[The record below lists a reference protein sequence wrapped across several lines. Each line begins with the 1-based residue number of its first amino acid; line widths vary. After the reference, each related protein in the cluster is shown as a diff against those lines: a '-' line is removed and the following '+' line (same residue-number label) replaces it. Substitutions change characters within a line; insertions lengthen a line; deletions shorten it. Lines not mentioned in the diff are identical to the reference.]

1 MPIATNEQTG
11 ETVFLA
17 EDGAWKP
24 AQTAVNP
31 QTKQMLAFDGKQWTP
46 VPGKSKG
53 VLGYIDDAVRS
64 IANGVTFGYADELA
78 AKGNALLGSGTY
90 EQNVAKERARNEQI
104 PAAIAIPGEIA
115 GAVGA
120 TVAAAPIAAVAG
132 ATRLGAAASRLPQF
146 AKFGALGAAEGAL
159 AGSGNAV
166 EGERLGGA
174 ATGAAI
180 GAPVGAVAPSVVRG
194 VSNLAGGVRNAFSPQ
209 SNVAADLS
217 RALVRDNDTPQALA
231 QRAAALNAERPGV
244 ATLADAGG
252 ENVKGLVE
260 RVAQT
265 PGAGRTQVVPA
276 LTARQQ
282 GQANRIAADLKSLTG
297 THKTAVQAIDETMRA
312 RKAAA
317 DPLYEKA
324 YAVDVSQDQ
333 AAVDAFLNEIGTGW
347 GRAII
352 NSKELKKTLQTEY
365 GIKDPSAAHLMPI
378 IDAWK
383 RTADDII
390 RDDPGSNKSRV
401 LRGMLERVIPLVDNV
416 NPDYAAARNAWAGP
430 SKYLESVENG
440 RAILSKNVSKEEYT
454 ARFKTLS
461 AADQEAERIGAVSA
475 IVSRMG
481 GDPAKLADMTKYLR
495 SQEVRGKIA
504 AIMPDQAAADKWA
517 KRLDFEVGT
526 SELTGRS
533 LGNSATARRL
543 AERQDAENLA
553 SDLVMD
559 ALTGSPQSFIRKVLG
574 AGPKWLRDTMRS
586 RADAMLADTL
596 TSPTPKQPLQI
607 TVNRAQ
613 AAGRPVKGT
622 TNAGATVAG
631 TEFINSP

>member
-1 MPIATNEQTG
+1 MPTATNPQTG
-11 ETVFLA
+11 ETVFLDT
-17 EDGAWKP
+17 DGAWKP

-31 QTKQMLAFDGKQWTP
+31 QTKEMLAFDGKEWTP
-46 VPGKSKG
+46 VQGKSKG

-120 TVAAAPIAAVAG
+120 TVAAAPVAAVAG

-174 ATGAAI
+174 ATGAGI

-231 QRAAALNAERPGV
+231 QRAAAFSVERPGV

-276 LTARQQ
+276 LSDRQK
-282 GQANRIAADLKSLTG
+282 GQANRIAVDLRSLTG
-297 THKTAVQAIDETMRA
+297 THKTAVQAIDETMKA
-312 RKAAA
+312 RSQAAK
-317 DPLYEKA
+317 PLYEKA

-347 GRAII
+347 GRTII
-352 NSKELKKTLQTEY
+352 NSGALKRTLQTEY
-365 GIKDPSAAHLMPI
+365 GIKDPSPQHLMPI

-383 RTADDII
+383 KTADDMI

-401 LRGMLERVIPLVDNV
+401 LRDMLNRVIPLVDNV
-416 NPDYAAARNAWAGP
+416 NPD
-430 SKYLESVENG
+430 
-440 RAILSKNVSKEEYT
+440 
-454 ARFKTLS
+454 
-461 AADQEAERIGAVSA
+461 
-475 IVSRMG
+475 
-481 GDPAKLADMTKYLR
+481 
-495 SQEVRGKIA
+495 
-504 AIMPDQAAADKWA
+504 
-517 KRLDFEVGT
+517 
-526 SELTGRS
+526 
-533 LGNSATARRL
+533 
-543 AERQDAENLA
+543 
-553 SDLVMD
+553 
-559 ALTGSPQSFIRKVLG
+559 
-574 AGPKWLRDTMRS
+574 
-586 RADAMLADTL
+586 
-596 TSPTPKQPLQI
+596 
-607 TVNRAQ
+607 
-613 AAGRPVKGT
+613 
-622 TNAGATVAG
+622 
-631 TEFINSP
+631 